1 MNERINKKDIA
12 YATKKGLI
20 ASIPTIGGVASEL
33 FSLAISS
40 PMEKRRDEWINV
52 IAQQV
57 EEISKQINGISLE
70 SISSND
76 EFISLVLSTTQIA
89 LRNHKEE
96 KLIALR
102 NIVKNTLLD
111 IEPNEEYRAVFLSMI
126 DTLTVTHIK
135 LLILFNNP
143 QQYIENNSI
152 PFRTE
157 NIMMGNLGQ
166 VINAC
171 FPELREHKE
180 LYTKAFKDLY
190 MNGLLNT
197 ESINGTMT
205 GNGLLQQRTTSF
217 GNKFVDFIS

>member
-1 MNERINKKDIA
+1 MNEKINKNDIV
-12 YATKKGLI
+12 YAAKKGFI

-40 PMEKRRDEWINV
+40 PMEKRRDEWINS
-52 IAQQV
+52 IAQQI
-57 EEISKQINGISLE
+57 EDISNQINEISLE
-70 SISSND
+70 SLSSND
-76 EFISLVLSTTQIA
+76 EFVSLVLSTTQIA

-102 NIVKNTLLD
+102 NIVKNTLIA
-111 IEPNEEYRAVFLSMI
+111 IEPNEEYRAIFLSMI

-152 PFRTE
+152 SFKTE
-157 NIMMGNLGQ
+157 GIMMGNLSQ

-171 FPELREHKE
+171 FPELIEHKE
-180 LYTKAFKDLY
+180 LYSKAFKDLY

-197 ESINGTMT
+197 ESINGSMT
-205 GNGLLQQRTTSF
+205 GNGLLQQRTTLF
-217 GNKFVDFIS
+217 DKKFVDLIS